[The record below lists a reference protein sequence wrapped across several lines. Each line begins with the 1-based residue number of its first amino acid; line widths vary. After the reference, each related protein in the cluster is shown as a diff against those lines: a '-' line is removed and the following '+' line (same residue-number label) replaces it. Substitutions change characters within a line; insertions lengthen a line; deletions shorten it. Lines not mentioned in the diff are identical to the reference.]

1 MVKNKVKVNL
11 TLRIKIHT
19 RVNLSIINS
28 MAKVDTLLLMEATT
42 METIKIIRDMEMV
55 Y

>member
-28 MAKVDTLLLMEATT
+28 MAKVDTLLLKEATT
-42 METIKIIRDMEMV
+42 MDSFKMV
-55 Y
+55 